1 MRPSWRGTTP
11 RPDTSRDEPPE
22 RALRRGASG
31 GSVWSTLAPVDP
43 GNAAASKGS
52 AVPLPSPSYTVTLR
66 VQVPASQ
73 RATSTVVSAVADAG
87 AAVMGVDIAHSTPQG
102 LVMDVT
108 CDTVDAEHGERVV
121 ATLDALEGVRVLK
134 WSDSTFLMHLGGKIE
149 ISTKVPLKTRRDL
162 SRAYTPGVARVCLAI
177 AERPEDARRL
187 TIKRNTVA
195 VVTDGTAVLGLG
207 DIGPAAALPVMEGKA
222 ALFKE
227 FGGVD
232 AWPVCLDTTDVE
244 EIISIVKALA
254 PVYGGV
260 NLEDISAPRC
270 FEIEARLRAE
280 LDIPVFHDDQHGT
293 AIVVLA
299 ALVNA
304 LKVVGKDLD
313 DVRIVV
319 SGVGAAGNAIIRLL
333 KAQGAKHI
341 VAFGRDGALHGGKRN
356 GDPHRTWIADNTN
369 HDGFDGSLRDGLVG
383 ADVFIGVSA
392 ANILT
397 GADIARMNDAAIVF
411 ALANPT
417 PEVDPIEAAEH
428 AAVVA
433 TGRSDYP
440 NQINNVLAFPG
451 LFRGLL
457 DVGATEITTELLRV
471 AAVAIA
477 DVVHP
482 EELNSAFII
491 PGVFDHRVAEAVA
504 EAVRTQN
511 PA

>member
-1 MRPSWRGTTP
+1 M
-11 RPDTSRDEPPE
+11 
-22 RALRRGASG
+22 
-31 GSVWSTLAPVDP
+31 V
-43 GNAAASKGS
+43 
-52 AVPLPSPSYTVTLR
+52 LPSPSYTITLR
-66 VQVPASQ
+66 VEAPASQ
-73 RATSTVVSAVADAG
+73 RATSTVVSAVAEAG
-87 AAVMGVDIAHSTPQG
+87 AAVMGVDIVHSATKK
-102 LVMDVT
+102 VVVDVT
-108 CDTVDAEHGERVV
+108 CDTVDAEHGEQVV
-121 ATLDALEGVRVLK
+121 AALNALEGVKVLK
-134 WSDSTFLMHLGGKIE
+134 MSDSTFLMHLGGKIE
-149 ISTKVPLKTRRDL
+149 VRTKVPLKTRRDL

-177 AERPEDARRL
+177 AEKPEDARRL

-227 FGGVD
+227 FAGVD
-232 AWPVCLDTTDVE
+232 AWPVCLDTKDTE

-270 FEIEARLRAE
+270 FEIERRLREE

-299 ALVNA
+299 ALINA
-304 LKVVGKDLD
+304 LKVVEKKME

-333 KAQGAKHI
+333 KAQGARHI
-341 VAFGRDGALHGGKRN
+341 VAFGRSGALHRGATN
-356 GDPHRTWIADNTN
+356 GDEYRNWIAENTN
-369 HDGFDGSLRDGLVG
+369 EEGFTGTLKDGMAG

-392 ANILT
+392 GNILT
-397 GADIARMNDAAIVF
+397 GADVARMNDGAVVF

-417 PEVDPIEAAEH
+417 PEVDPIEAGET

-457 DVGATEITTELLRV
+457 DAGASHISGEMLRV

-477 DVVHP
+477 GVVSDD
-482 EELNSAFII
+482 ELNSAFII
-491 PGVFDHRVAEAVA
+491 PGVFDTRVAEAVA
-504 EAVRTQN
+504 EAVRAEAERHLAEQAGSAGE
-511 PA
+511 PVAV

>member
-1 MRPSWRGTTP
+1 M
-11 RPDTSRDEPPE
+11 
-22 RALRRGASG
+22 AM
-31 GSVWSTLAPVDP
+31 
-43 GNAAASKGS
+43 
-52 AVPLPSPSYTVTLR
+52 PSPSYTITMR
-66 VQVPASQ
+66 VEVPASQ
-73 RATSTVVSAVADAG
+73 RATSMLVAAVAEAG
-87 AAVMGVDIAHSTPQG
+87 GAVMGVDIAHSTTTK
-102 LVMDVT
+102 LVVDVT
-108 CDTVDAEHGERVV
+108 CDTVDAEHGDRIVE
-121 ATLDALEGVRVLK
+121 ALNALEGVRVLK
-134 WSDSTFLMHLGGKIE
+134 MSDSTFLLHLGGKIE
-149 ISTKVPLKTRRDL
+149 VNAKVPLKTRRDL

-177 AERPEDARRL
+177 AEKPEDARRL

-222 ALFKE
+222 ALFKQ
-227 FGGVD
+227 FANVD
-232 AWPVCLDTTDVE
+232 AWPVCLDTKDTE
-244 EIISIVKALA
+244 EIIGIVKALA

-270 FEIEARLRAE
+270 FEIEARLREE

-299 ALVNA
+299 ALLNA
-304 LKVVGKDLD
+304 LRVVDKKME

-319 SGVGAAGNAIIRLL
+319 SGVGAAGSAIIKLL
-333 KAQGAKHI
+333 KAQGARHI
-341 VAFGRDGALHGGKRN
+341 VGFGRQGALHRGEVN
-356 GDPHRTWIADNTN
+356 GDEYRNWIAQHTN
-369 HDGFDGSLRDGLVG
+369 EEGFTGSLQEGLVG

-392 ANILT
+392 GNILT
-397 GADIARMNDAAIVF
+397 GADVARMAEGAIVF

-417 PEVDPIEAAEH
+417 PEVDPIEAGET

-457 DVGATEITTELLRV
+457 DAGASYISDEMLRV

-477 DVVHP
+477 EVVSA
-482 EELNSAFII
+482 EELNSAFVI
-491 PGVFDHRVAEAVA
+491 PG
-504 EAVRTQN
+504 
-511 PA
+511 